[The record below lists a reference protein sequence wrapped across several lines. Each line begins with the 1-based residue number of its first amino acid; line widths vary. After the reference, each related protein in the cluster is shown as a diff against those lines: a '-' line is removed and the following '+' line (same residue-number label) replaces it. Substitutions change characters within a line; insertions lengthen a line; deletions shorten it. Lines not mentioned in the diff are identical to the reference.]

1 MKKNKVLLVVLTII
15 SLTIAL
21 VSVSYAWIARRFK
34 PVIEEDNMR
43 IQASSALQIVYDS
56 NSQTQSASLKTFLP
70 TLTDRFEF
78 KQVSSYNGINF
89 FGFDTSGDRPKVV
102 GVPNAQSPTNDDYL
116 NSGIIHF
123 SFRLAPRDNLGS
135 GHLYVLL
142 AHNECGFNISGDH
155 TPTTEVTYQTA
166 FRCSISYTI
175 SNVTTTI
182 IFCNDTTKIFYQDIG
197 SPIALDNDA
206 VNEYID
212 DINSD
217 GKLEFENDDANFYSS
232 PTVVNFNSKS
242 KSDATD
248 TLTSTDKA
256 NALCVLTSNQAVQ
269 FTVNIWLE
277 GCDPNTVTSINS
289 NYIDFLL
296 KFDAL
301 LEED

>member
-1 MKKNKVLLVVLTII
+1 MKKNKVLLVVLTIV

-102 GVPNAQSPTNDDYL
+102 GIPTAQSPTNDDYL

-142 AHNECGFNISGDH
+142 AHNECGFSTSNDH

-182 IFCNDTTKIFYQDIG
+182 IFCNDTTKIFYQDIA

-212 DINSD
+212 DISSD
-217 GKLEFENDDANFYSS
+217 GKLEFENDDTNFYSS